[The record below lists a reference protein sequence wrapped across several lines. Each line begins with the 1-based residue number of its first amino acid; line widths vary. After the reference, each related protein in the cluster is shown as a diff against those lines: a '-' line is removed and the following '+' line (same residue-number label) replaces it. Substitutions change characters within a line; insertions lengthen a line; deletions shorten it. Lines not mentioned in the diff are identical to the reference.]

1 MKGSAWSLSFCVGQD
16 GQSIGNPATFLYQSM
31 PIFYILSAI
40 DIKQQE
46 SLSALETFCSQT
58 STLGPKT
65 LLLNI

>member
-16 GQSIGNPATFLYQSM
+16 GQSIGNPAQSM